1 MKQDYRPDY
10 GSDEPGPEVLEAVRA
25 AAADRSITCTSARKL
40 AGDLSVS
47 PQMVGRAADQL
58 NIKIKNCEL
67 GCF

>member
-1 MKQDYRPDY
+1 MKQDYR
-10 GSDEPGPEVLEAVRA
+10 SDEPGPEVLEAVRA
-25 AAADRSITCTSARKL
+25 AAADGSITCTLARKL

-47 PQMVGRAADQL
+47 PQVVGRAADQL